1 MREAAFVKQNK
12 DKWLQFENVLS
23 NKIHIEPDELSSL
36 YIEITDHLSYA
47 QTFYVKSKT
56 TAYLN
61 QLASQAHQK
70 IYKTKKESKNR
81 IVSFFKTEFP
91 TMFYQHHRELLIS
104 FLVFT
109 LFCLV
114 GAFSAASEGD
124 FVRSILGDGYVNMTL
139 NNIEKGDPMGVYKE
153 QGEFNM
159 FLGITINNIK
169 VALMAFAY
177 GILLGIGSLF
187 IMMQN
192 GIMLGSFQY
201 FFYEQGLLWESVR
214 TIWIHG
220 TIEISVIIIASCA
233 GLVLG
238 NGMLF
243 PGTYTRLESF
253 KRGVKNGLKILLS
266 TIPFFIIAGF
276 LEGFVTRHTEMPDW
290 LAILIIGGSLAL
302 IIFYY
307 VMYPIRLYKQQESNQ
322 LATVN
327 LLNENGPSLTTKK

>member
-1 MREAAFVKQNK
+1 MREAAFVRQNK
-12 DKWLQFENVLS
+12 DKWLRFESLLS
-23 NKIHIEPDELSSL
+23 NKTNIDPNELSNL
-36 YIEITDHLSYA
+36 YVEITDHLSYA
-47 QTFYVKSKT
+47 KTFYPRSKT
-56 TAYLN
+56 ASYLN

-70 IYKTKKESKNR
+70 IYKTQKESKNR
-81 IVSFFKTEFP
+81 IITFFKTEFP
-91 TMFYQHHRELLIS
+91 FQFYYFQRELLIA
-104 FLVFT
+104 FLVFA
-109 LFCLV
+109 LFAIV
-114 GAFSAASEGD
+114 GAFSAANEGD
-124 FVRSILGDGYVNMTL
+124 FVRSFLGDGYVNMTL
-139 NNIEKGDPMGVYKE
+139 ENIEKGDPMAVYKQ

-159 FLGITINNIK
+159 FLGITINNIR

-187 IMMQN
+187 VMLQN
-192 GIMLGSFQY
+192 GVMLGSFQY
-201 FFYEQGLLWESVR
+201 FFYDKGLLWESAR

-220 TIEISVIIIASCA
+220 TIEISVIIIAGCS

-253 KRGVKNGLKILLS
+253 KRGVKSGLKILMS

-290 LAILIIGGSLAL
+290 LAILIIASSLAL

-307 VMYPIRLYKQQESNQ
+307 VIYPIQ
-322 LATVN
+322 LH
-327 LLNENGPSLTTKK
+327 KKNNHS

>member
-12 DKWLQFENVLS
+12 DKWSTFENALANKTTIAPNVLS
-23 NKIHIEPDELSSL
+23 DL

-47 QTFYVKSKT
+47 KTFYPGSNT
-56 TAYLN
+56 EFYLN
-61 QLASQAHQK
+61 SIASQAHQK
-70 IYKTKKESKNR
+70 IYRTKREPKNR
-81 IVSFFKTEFP
+81 IISFWKIEFP
-91 TMFYQHHRELLIS
+91 TMFAKHHRELLIA

-109 LFCLV
+109 FFAFV

-139 NNIEKGDPMGVYKE
+139 ENIEKGDPMAVYK
-153 QGEFNM
+153 QMGEFNM
-159 FLGITINNIK
+159 FLGITINNIR

-177 GILLGIGSLF
+177 GIMLGIGTL
-187 IMMQN
+187 MVMLQN

-201 FFYEQGLLWESVR
+201 FFYEKGLLWESVR

-220 TIEISVIIIASCA
+220 TIEISVIIIAGCA
-233 GLVLG
+233 GLVMA

-253 KRGVKNGLKILLS
+253 KRGVKNGLKIMVS
-266 TIPFFIIAGF
+266 TLPFFIIAGF
-276 LEGFVTRHTEMPDW
+276 LEGFVTQHTEMPDW
-290 LAILIIGGSLAL
+290 LAILIIAASLTL

-307 VMYPIRLYKQQESNQ
+307 VVYPHQLTKKSKLYEDRLYRI
-322 LATVN
+322 
-327 LLNENGPSLTTKK
+327 